1 MSKDNNQPL
10 NREQIVTQLS
20 KGVSPAELSL
30 LLQQLEVSDKKDTI
44 QLLEQLNKEFES
56 NGGVVEEILVP
67 VFCSII
73 DGFLECSK
81 ATRKLRRKGLT
92 ASRIVQECKAFS
104 YPVTGDNT
112 IIQDAYTEY
121 KNIGDRTNEDFV
133 NHGQGKK
140 YDRAIL
146 EDKTKMNQYKE
157 ESFANN
163 GGKINATDEYTRKK
177 NVYASGAM
185 PDQRR
190 NIQKYKHSHRAET
203 DHIEPLARIH
213 ERFKGNYALT
223 DKDIKE
229 IANQEAN
236 FALTSARIN
245 RGAGAPNVGG
255 KFDKTPEEFV
265 RDQTERERKGLPNL
279 GLTEEQ
285 KRNIL
290 RKGKE
295 ARKAIDKSANQHIA
309 KNLVNTE
316 IAPEILK
323 KTSVNASSQAGDVV
337 IGNIILFTIKPLYYE
352 ISDIVKN
359 GMQEGVEAT
368 STYEALKIR
377 MTRLKNYVCDRII
390 PLVEDNIKAFIV
402 SFISSLIEGII
413 SLFVGIFKQVLKLAK
428 EGLKICA
435 QSVNIIFGKDSA
447 QLNPAEK
454 GDAIIKLIGGSV
466 IALCGIGIE
475 TWMNSVGIPDPWSTI
490 LATTLSG
497 IASVLFMVLLD
508 RLDLFSVK
516 AQKRHE
522 RIEEIFAIR
531 IAEIKLVNDTLN
543 TQVVE
548 ALAKSQM
555 CFNDIKESMYNSMK
569 NNDMDSL
576 FIDCKNMAKFYKTEL
591 PFSTIEE
598 GVDYIDRIEKIVLT
612 YNQ

>member
-1 MSKDNNQPL
+1 MSKDNNQSL

-20 KGVSPAELSL
+20 QGVSPAELSL
-30 LLQQLEVSDKKDTI
+30 LLQQLEISDKKDTI
-44 QLLEQLNKEFES
+44 ELLEQLNEEFAS
-56 NGGVVEEILVP
+56 NGGIKEEILVP
-67 VFCSII
+67 VFCSIV
-73 DGFLECSK
+73 DGFLERWK

-104 YPVTGDNT
+104 YPAPGDSMV
-112 IIQDAYTEY
+112 IQDAYTEY
-121 KNIGDRTNEDFV
+121 KSITERTKEDFKQ
-133 NHGQGKK
+133 HGQGKE
-140 YDRAIL
+140 YDRDII
-146 EDKTKMNQYKE
+146 EDKTKMDQYKDE
-157 ESFANN
+157 IFENN
-163 GGKINATDEYTRKK
+163 GGRINAKDEYRETKDI
-177 NVYASGAM
+177 YQFQAH
-185 PDQRR
+185 PDARR
-190 NIQKYKHSHRAET
+190 NVQEYKHSHQAET
-203 DHIEPLARIH
+203 DHIEPLSRVY
-213 ERFKGNYALT
+213 ERFKDNYALT

-229 IANQEAN
+229 IANQKAN
-236 FALTSARIN
+236 FALTSAKIN
-245 RGAGAPNVGG
+245 RGAGAPNAGG
-255 KFDKTPEEFV
+255 KFKMTAEEFV
-265 RDQTERERKGLPNL
+265 KDQEQREKEGRPNL
-279 GLTEEQ
+279 GLTKEQ

-309 KNLVNTE
+309 KNLINPE
-316 IAPEILK
+316 KAPDIWK
-323 KTSVNASSQAGDVV
+323 KTSANAASQAGDVV
-337 IGNIILFTIKPLYYE
+337 IGNIMLFAIKPLYYE
-352 ISDIVKN
+352 LSDIIKN
-359 GMQEGVEAT
+359 GMKEGVGAT
-368 STYEALKIR
+368 STTEALKIR
-377 MTRLKNYVCDRII
+377 MTRLKNYVFDRII
-390 PLVEDNIKAFIV
+390 PLIEDNLKAFII

-435 QSVNIIFGKDSA
+435 QSVKIIFGKDSA
-447 QLNPAEK
+447 QMSPAEK

-466 IALCGIGIE
+466 IAMCGIGIE
-475 TWMNSVGIPDPWSTI
+475 AWMNSIGIVEPWSTV

-576 FIDCKNMAKFYKTEL
+576 FVDCKNMAKFYKTEL
-591 PFSTIEE
+591 PFTTIEE
-598 GVDYIDRIEKIVLT
+598 GVDYIDKIEKIVLT
-612 YNQ
+612 SKK

>member
-10 NREQIVTQLS
+10 NREQIVAQLS
-20 KGVSPAELSL
+20 QEISPAELSL

-44 QLLEQLNKEFES
+44 ILLEQLNEEFAS
-56 NGGVVEEILVP
+56 NGGLEEDILVP
-67 VFCSII
+67 VVCSIV

-81 ATRKLRRKGLT
+81 ATRKLRRKGIT

-104 YPVTGDNT
+104 YPTPGDSM

-121 KNIGDRTNEDFV
+121 KSIAERTKEDFEK
-133 NHGQGKK
+133 HGQGKV
-140 YDRAIL
+140 YGRSSV
-146 EDKTKMNQYKE
+146 EDKTKMNKYKE
-157 ESFANN
+157 EIFANN
-163 GGKINATDEYTRKK
+163 GGKINATDEYRMTK
-177 NVYASGAM
+177 NIYKSQAR
-185 PDQRR
+185 PDARR
-190 NIQKYKHSHRAET
+190 NIQDYKHSHQAVV
-203 DHIEPLARIH
+203 DHIIPLKVIY
-213 ERFKGNYALT
+213 EKLKGNYALT
-223 DKDIKE
+223 DSDIKE
-229 IANQEAN
+229 IANISGN
-236 FALTSARIN
+236 YALTSAEIN
-245 RGAGAPNVGG
+245 SGVGASSKGG
-255 KFDKTPEEFV
+255 KFVWTPEEFV
-265 RDQTERERKGLPNL
+265 RRQEERERKGLPNL
-279 GLTEEQ
+279 GLTKEQ

-309 KNLVNTE
+309 NNLINPE

-323 KTSVNASSQAGDVV
+323 KTSMNAASQAGDVV
-337 IGNIILFTIKPLYYE
+337 IGNIILFAIKPLYYE
-352 ISDIVKN
+352 LSDIIKH

-368 STYEALKIR
+368 STIEALKIR
-377 MTRLKNYVCDRII
+377 MTRLKNYVFDRII
-390 PLVEDNIKAFIV
+390 PLVEDNLKAFVV

-447 QLNPAEK
+447 QLSPAEK

-466 IALCGIGIE
+466 IAMCGIGIE
-475 TWMNSVGIPDPWSTI
+475 AWMNSMGIPDPMSTI
-490 LATTLSG
+490 LSTMLSG

-543 TQVVE
+543 TQVIEV
-548 ALAKSQM
+548 LAKSQM
-555 CFNDIKESMYNSMK
+555 CFNDIKESMCNSLK

-576 FIDCKNMAKFYKTEL
+576 FTECKKMAKFYKTEL

-612 YNQ
+612 SKI

>member
-10 NREQIVTQLS
+10 NREQVIAQLS
-20 KGVSPAELSL
+20 QGVSPAELSL
-30 LLQQLEVSDKKDTI
+30 LLQQLEISDKKDTI
-44 QLLEQLNKEFES
+44 ELLEQLNEEFAS
-56 NGGVVEEILVP
+56 NGGVTEEILVP
-67 VFCSII
+67 VVCSIV
-73 DGFLECSK
+73 DGVLECSK

-104 YPVTGDNT
+104 YPAPGDNMV
-112 IIQDAYTEY
+112 IQDAYTEY
-121 KNIGDRTNEDFV
+121 KNIGDRTKEDFL

-140 YDRAIL
+140 YDRDIV
-146 EDKTKMNQYKE
+146 EDKTKMNQYKRE
-157 ESFANN
+157 KFENN
-163 GGKINATDEYTRKK
+163 GGRINAIDEYTGK
-177 NVYASGAM
+177 NNIYESGAM

-203 DHIEPLARIH
+203 DHIEPLSRIYM
-213 ERFKGNYALT
+213 RFKGNYALT
-223 DKDIKE
+223 DNDIKE

-236 FALTSARIN
+236 FALTSAQIN
-245 RGAGAPNVGG
+245 RGAGAPNAKG
-255 KFDKTPEEFV
+255 KRDMTAEEFV
-265 RDQTERERKGLPNL
+265 KDQEQREKEGRPNL
-279 GLTEEQ
+279 GLTKEQ

-309 KNLVNTE
+309 KNLINPE
-316 IAPEILK
+316 MAPEILK
-323 KTSVNASSQAGDVV
+323 KTSVNAASQAGDVV
-337 IGNIILFTIKPLYYE
+337 IGNIILFAIKPLYYE
-352 ISDIVKN
+352 LSDIIKN

-368 STYEALKIR
+368 STIEALKIR

-390 PLVEDNIKAFIV
+390 PLIEDNLKAFII
-402 SFISSLIEGII
+402 SFVSSLIEGII

-435 QSVNIIFGKDSA
+435 QSVKIIFGKDSA
-447 QLNPAEK
+447 QLSPAEK

-466 IALCGIGIE
+466 IAMCGIGIE
-475 TWMNSVGIPDPWSTI
+475 AWMNSIGIAEPLSTI
-490 LATTLSG
+490 LSTMLSG
-497 IASVLFMVLLD
+497 VASVLFMVLLD

-531 IAEIKLVNDTLN
+531 IAEIKHVNDTLN

-548 ALAKSQM
+548 ALAKSQIG
-555 CFNDIKESMYNSMK
+555 FNDIKESMYNSMK

-576 FIDCKNMAKFYKTEL
+576 FVDCKNMAKFYKTEL
-591 PFSTIEE
+591 PFTTIEE
-598 GVDYIDRIEKIVLT
+598 GVDYIDKIEKIVLT
-612 YNQ
+612 SKK